1 MPITIV
7 PPGRNASA
15 AALQKIFE
23 DTQEKLIAEILR
35 KRSKGY
41 VDYAEVAALERVRKT
56 LHKMVKGA
64 EKYVPLAVEHEFY
77 KRPESLQAYANAR
90 ASINPG
96 RTRAVEIL
104 SDNLMGEVEEMAET
118 AYQSTAS
125 KLFLVGRAQE
135 DIFREAGLTKAIEAS
150 AAGRGSLTT
159 VNEIIAAIQNTG
171 ITAFVDKAG
180 HEWNL
185 KAYGSMAVRTT
196 VRQAQVAAVLTEN
209 EHDLYKIINTGVP
222 CRWCAAYGGRVYS
235 KSGMNKNY
243 PPLTAAF
250 GRIDTSGSDS
260 IYNSFLNIHPNC
272 LVPGGLVLAEGVV
285 SESRRLYSG
294 KVVTLKTSAGNE
306 ITVTPNHPILTDRGF
321 VAADLLH
328 EGDKII
334 EATGEYAR
342 FFGQAPNDIN
352 IPTAVDK
359 IFHALVETGGGS
371 ACCVKSTPEQFHGDG
386 IPNGEVDI
394 VFTDRLGRGVRNA
407 MRIKPVTEKD
417 FPTARLGRVK
427 FLADCTLFKVGKRP
441 LFTPNS
447 VMRRFG
453 FVSGVE
459 RNAKNLH
466 DLADSESANTAPF
479 RNLGICKAL
488 LMKGAECFKHLSV
501 LVKVLLGN
509 NAVGLSTAPTLGA
522 DDPGFS
528 FGKTNGAQGD
538 TELLRNLR
546 TGEAVV
552 DERLKHFTGHNAL
565 VVSTLTHK
573 VTSFYN
579 GYVYNFETEHSFYV
593 YNNIVTHNCL
603 CTIAEYHEEDHSPEE
618 VEKERLYSDPARR
631 PFDLDYRTKAVKEA
645 YEQKERNRAVYRA
658 NVKQYRRYLESGVP
672 GMPKHFQTFLKHK
685 KLNDDKYKEWMAAY
699 RHGLHDTD
707 RRKIV

>member
-1 MPITIV
+1 MPITIA

-23 DTQEKLIAEILR
+23 ETQEKLIAEILR

-64 EKYVPLAVEHEFY
+64 EKYVPLAIEHEFY
-77 KRPESLQAYANAR
+77 NRPESAEAYRNAR
-90 ASINPG
+90 ESINPG

-135 DIFREAGLTKAIEAS
+135 DIFRESGLTKAIEAS

-209 EHDLYKIINTGVP
+209 QHDLYKIINTGVP

-272 LVPGGLVLAEGVV
+272 QCSLVP
-285 SESRRLYSG
+285 Y
-294 KVVTLKTSAGNE
+294 
-306 ITVTPNHPILTDRGF
+306 
-321 VAADLLH
+321 
-328 EGDKII
+328 
-334 EATGEYAR
+334 Y
-342 FFGQAPNDIN
+342 
-352 IPTAVDK
+352 
-359 IFHALVETGGGS
+359 
-371 ACCVKSTPEQFHGDG
+371 
-386 IPNGEVDI
+386 
-394 VFTDRLGRGVRNA
+394 
-407 MRIKPVTEKD
+407 
-417 FPTARLGRVK
+417 
-427 FLADCTLFKVGKRP
+427 
-441 LFTPNS
+441 
-447 VMRRFG
+447 
-453 FVSGVE
+453 
-459 RNAKNLH
+459 
-466 DLADSESANTAPF
+466 
-479 RNLGICKAL
+479 
-488 LMKGAECFKHLSV
+488 
-501 LVKVLLGN
+501 
-509 NAVGLSTAPTLGA
+509 
-522 DDPGFS
+522 
-528 FGKTNGAQGD
+528 
-538 TELLRNLR
+538 
-546 TGEAVV
+546 
-552 DERLKHFTGHNAL
+552 
-565 VVSTLTHK
+565 
-573 VTSFYN
+573 
-579 GYVYNFETEHSFYV
+579 
-593 YNNIVTHNCL
+593 
-603 CTIAEYHEEDHSPEE
+603 EEDHSPEE

-631 PFDLDYRTKAVKEA
+631 PFDMDYRTKAVKEA
-645 YEQKERNRAVYRA
+645 YEQKERNRAIYRA

-685 KLNDDKYKEWMAAY
+685 KLNDDKYKEWMSAY
-699 RHGLHDTD
+699 RKVDKPARVKPVMPVPKLKPVKPAVQYKQFESGEAANGYFGQRPPRSLRRENREEYDRLRAEYESSAFGTWSSGLTVDEQASIANYSGDAYSGINGLLRKQMTEKMVDAWDANERLGVRGMINNLDSAIERFELKDPIRVYRTCEKDVLESLKAQPGATFRDNGYVSTSALSKKVASGNVVMEIDVPSGVGHGAWINPLSGAEDEEYEFLMPRGSEFKIKGVSERDGDTVIRMEFIGSQKQPIEFATREEVID
-707 RRKIV
+707 RWKRLGIYDEDMAKKI

>member
-1 MPITIV
+1 MPVTIV

-23 DTQEKLIAEILR
+23 DTQDKLIAEILR

-56 LHKMVKGA
+56 LQKMVKGA

-272 LVPGGLVLAEGVV
+272 QCSLVP
-285 SESRRLYSG
+285 YS
-294 KVVTLKTSAGNE
+294 
-306 ITVTPNHPILTDRGF
+306 
-321 VAADLLH
+321 
-328 EGDKII
+328 
-334 EATGEYAR
+334 
-342 FFGQAPNDIN
+342 
-352 IPTAVDK
+352 
-359 IFHALVETGGGS
+359 
-371 ACCVKSTPEQFHGDG
+371 
-386 IPNGEVDI
+386 
-394 VFTDRLGRGVRNA
+394 
-407 MRIKPVTEKD
+407 
-417 FPTARLGRVK
+417 
-427 FLADCTLFKVGKRP
+427 
-441 LFTPNS
+441 
-447 VMRRFG
+447 
-453 FVSGVE
+453 
-459 RNAKNLH
+459 
-466 DLADSESANTAPF
+466 
-479 RNLGICKAL
+479 
-488 LMKGAECFKHLSV
+488 
-501 LVKVLLGN
+501 
-509 NAVGLSTAPTLGA
+509 
-522 DDPGFS
+522 
-528 FGKTNGAQGD
+528 
-538 TELLRNLR
+538 
-546 TGEAVV
+546 
-552 DERLKHFTGHNAL
+552 
-565 VVSTLTHK
+565 
-573 VTSFYN
+573 
-579 GYVYNFETEHSFYV
+579 
-593 YNNIVTHNCL
+593 
-603 CTIAEYHEEDHSPEE
+603 EEDYSPEE

-631 PFDLDYRTKAVKEA
+631 PFGMDYRTKAVKEA
-645 YEQKERNRAVYRA
+645 YEQKERNRAIYRA

-685 KLNDDKYKEWMAAY
+685 KLNDDKYKEWMSAY
-699 RHGLHDTD
+699 RKADKPARVKPVMPVPKPKPASKPFRPPNEQDVLKQFKTYDPATKTPEQKLAQVNPHYFDGRPYQVNCQRCVVANELVWRGYNVEALPRANDAIGSSGVKSWKFDNPAWWSHDKDVRVAEKRSQLKGLIQSAFDEWGDGSRGILRVRWKGSTSAHFLSLRRDGSRIVISDPQSNKPDINFDTLIKD
-707 RRKIV
+707 VSIARYENWFMRVDNREVSDLVTLAVKNVE

>member
-1 MPITIV
+1 MPVAIV

-23 DTQEKLIAEILR
+23 DTQDKLIREILR

-56 LHKMVKGA
+56 LQKMVKGA

-77 KRPESLQAYANAR
+77 NRPESAEAYRNAR
-90 ASINPG
+90 ESINPG
-96 RTRAVEIL
+96 RARAVEIL
-104 SDNLMGEVEEMAET
+104 SDNLMGEIEEMAET

-125 KLFLVGRAQE
+125 KLFLVGRAEE
-135 DIFREAGLTKAIEAS
+135 DIFRQAGITQAIEAS

-159 VNEIIAAIQNTG
+159 VNEIVSAIQNTG

-209 EHDLYKIINTGVP
+209 QHDLYKIINTGVP

-243 PPLTAAF
+243 PPLSAAF

-334 EATGEYAR
+334 EASGEYAR
-342 FFGQAPNDIN
+342 FFRQAPNDIN

-371 ACCVKSTPEQFHGDG
+371 THCVKSTSEQFHGDG
-386 IPNGEVDI
+386 IPDGEVDI
-394 VFTDRLGRGVRNA
+394 VFTDRLGRGVSNA
-407 MRIKPVTEKD
+407 LRIKPVTEKN
-417 FPTARLGRVK
+417 FPTAQLGRVK
-427 FLADCTLFKVGKRP
+427 FLADCPLFKVGKRP
-441 LFTPNS
+441 LFAPDS
-447 VMRRFG
+447 IMRRFG

-466 DLADSESANTAPF
+466 DLADSERANTAPF

-488 LMKGAECFKHLSV
+488 LMKGAECFKHFSM

-509 NAVGLSTAPTLGA
+509 NAVGFSTAPTLGA
-522 DDPGFS
+522 NDPGFS
-528 FGKTNGAQGD
+528 FGKSNGVLGD

-546 TGEAVV
+546 TGETVV

-573 VTSFYN
+573 ETSFYN

-603 CTIAEYHEEDHSPEE
+603 CSLVPYYEEDYSPEQ
-618 VEKERLYSDPARR
+618 VEKDRLYSDPARR

-645 YEQKERNRAVYRA
+645 YEQKERNRAVYRS

-672 GMPKHFQTFLKHK
+672 GMPKTFQTFLKHK
-685 KLNDDKYKEWMAAY
+685 RLNDDKYREWMAAF
-699 RHGLHDTD
+699 
-707 RRKIV
+707 RKRGKVS

>member
-23 DTQEKLIAEILR
+23 ETQDKLIAEILR

-77 KRPESLQAYANAR
+77 KRPESAEAYRNAR
-90 ASINPG
+90 ESINPG

-104 SDNLMGEVEEMAET
+104 SDNLLGEVEEMAET

-272 LVPGGLVLAEGVV
+272 
-285 SESRRLYSG
+285 
-294 KVVTLKTSAGNE
+294 
-306 ITVTPNHPILTDRGF
+306 
-321 VAADLLH
+321 
-328 EGDKII
+328 
-334 EATGEYAR
+334 
-342 FFGQAPNDIN
+342 
-352 IPTAVDK
+352 
-359 IFHALVETGGGS
+359 
-371 ACCVKSTPEQFHGDG
+371 
-386 IPNGEVDI
+386 
-394 VFTDRLGRGVRNA
+394 
-407 MRIKPVTEKD
+407 M
-417 FPTARLGRVK
+417 
-427 FLADCTLFKVGKRP
+427 CTLV
-441 LFTPNS
+441 
-447 VMRRFG
+447 
-453 FVSGVE
+453 
-459 RNAKNLH
+459 
-466 DLADSESANTAPF
+466 
-479 RNLGICKAL
+479 
-488 LMKGAECFKHLSV
+488 
-501 LVKVLLGN
+501 
-509 NAVGLSTAPTLGA
+509 
-522 DDPGFS
+522 
-528 FGKTNGAQGD
+528 
-538 TELLRNLR
+538 
-546 TGEAVV
+546 
-552 DERLKHFTGHNAL
+552 
-565 VVSTLTHK
+565 
-573 VTSFYN
+573 
-579 GYVYNFETEHSFYV
+579 
-593 YNNIVTHNCL
+593 
-603 CTIAEYHEEDHSPEE
+603 EYHEEDHSPEE

-631 PFDLDYRTKAVKEA
+631 PFDMDYRTKAVKEA
-645 YEQKERNRAVYRA
+645 YEQKERNRAIYRA
-658 NVKQYRRYLESGVP
+658 NVKQYRRYVESGVP

-685 KLNDDKYKEWMAAY
+685 KLNDDKYKEWMSAY
-699 RHGLHDTD
+699 RKADKPARVKPVMPVPKLKPVNPAVQYKQFESGEAANGYFGQRPPRSLRRENREEYDRLRAEYESSAFGTWSSGLTGDEQASIANYSGDAYSGINGLLRKQMTEKMVDAWDANERLGVRGMINNLDSAIERFELKDPIRVYRTCERDVLESLKAQSGATFRDNGYVSTSALSKKVASGNVVMEIDVPPGVGHGAWINPLSGAEDEEYEFLMPRGSEFKVKGVSERDGDTVIRMEFIGSQKQPIVFATREEVID
-707 RRKIV
+707 RWKRLGIYDEDMAKKI

>member
-1 MPITIV
+1 MPVTIV

-23 DTQEKLIAEILR
+23 DTQDKLIREILR

-56 LHKMVKGA
+56 LQKMVKGA

-77 KRPESLQAYANAR
+77 KRPESAEAYRNAR
-90 ASINPG
+90 ESINPG

-104 SDNLMGEVEEMAET
+104 SDNLLGEVEEMAET

-209 EHDLYKIINTGVP
+209 QHDLYKIINTGVP

-272 LVPGGLVLAEGVV
+272 
-285 SESRRLYSG
+285 
-294 KVVTLKTSAGNE
+294 
-306 ITVTPNHPILTDRGF
+306 
-321 VAADLLH
+321 
-328 EGDKII
+328 
-334 EATGEYAR
+334 
-342 FFGQAPNDIN
+342 
-352 IPTAVDK
+352 
-359 IFHALVETGGGS
+359 
-371 ACCVKSTPEQFHGDG
+371 
-386 IPNGEVDI
+386 
-394 VFTDRLGRGVRNA
+394 
-407 MRIKPVTEKD
+407 M
-417 FPTARLGRVK
+417 
-427 FLADCTLFKVGKRP
+427 CTLV
-441 LFTPNS
+441 
-447 VMRRFG
+447 
-453 FVSGVE
+453 
-459 RNAKNLH
+459 
-466 DLADSESANTAPF
+466 
-479 RNLGICKAL
+479 
-488 LMKGAECFKHLSV
+488 
-501 LVKVLLGN
+501 
-509 NAVGLSTAPTLGA
+509 
-522 DDPGFS
+522 
-528 FGKTNGAQGD
+528 
-538 TELLRNLR
+538 
-546 TGEAVV
+546 
-552 DERLKHFTGHNAL
+552 
-565 VVSTLTHK
+565 
-573 VTSFYN
+573 
-579 GYVYNFETEHSFYV
+579 
-593 YNNIVTHNCL
+593 
-603 CTIAEYHEEDHSPEE
+603 EYHEEDHSPEE

-631 PFDLDYRTKAVKEA
+631 PFDMDYRTKAVKEA

-672 GMPKHFQTFLKHK
+672 GMPKTFQTFLKHK
-685 KLNDDKYKEWMAAY
+685 RLNDDKYREWLAAY
-699 RHGLHDTD
+699 RKADKPARVKPVAPVPKPKPVKPVAPEIPQVTNYSEVDSFLTGQVGFDVVEPSFSAVDKDLAISNANQLAKLENRFGVIHKSSGTICSVKDGSTD
-707 RRKIV
+707 AYVSHYLTQPMKQNLSLCPDAFKDKGVMVRDVMRRRDIKYQMPFADKNADVYYVTHEYGHMVQNYLKQQEMIKAGWSADDPYAFVNRQRKTAKARYKWYYELEQKVEKQHFSEIVEIATKNNPEFILRRNLSLYGASAYSEFFAEAFANAQLGEPNELGKAMAEWLKKKGF

>member
-1 MPITIV
+1 MPVTIV

-23 DTQEKLIAEILR
+23 DTQDKLIREILR

-56 LHKMVKGA
+56 LQKMVKGA

-77 KRPESLQAYANAR
+77 KRPESAEAYRNAR
-90 ASINPG
+90 ESINPG

-104 SDNLMGEVEEMAET
+104 SDNLLGEVEEMAET

-209 EHDLYKIINTGVP
+209 QHDLYKIINTGVP

-272 LVPGGLVLAEGVV
+272 MCSLV
-285 SESRRLYSG
+285 
-294 KVVTLKTSAGNE
+294 
-306 ITVTPNHPILTDRGF
+306 
-321 VAADLLH
+321 
-328 EGDKII
+328 
-334 EATGEYAR
+334 
-342 FFGQAPNDIN
+342 
-352 IPTAVDK
+352 
-359 IFHALVETGGGS
+359 
-371 ACCVKSTPEQFHGDG
+371 
-386 IPNGEVDI
+386 
-394 VFTDRLGRGVRNA
+394 
-407 MRIKPVTEKD
+407 
-417 FPTARLGRVK
+417 
-427 FLADCTLFKVGKRP
+427 
-441 LFTPNS
+441 
-447 VMRRFG
+447 
-453 FVSGVE
+453 
-459 RNAKNLH
+459 
-466 DLADSESANTAPF
+466 
-479 RNLGICKAL
+479 
-488 LMKGAECFKHLSV
+488 
-501 LVKVLLGN
+501 
-509 NAVGLSTAPTLGA
+509 
-522 DDPGFS
+522 
-528 FGKTNGAQGD
+528 
-538 TELLRNLR
+538 
-546 TGEAVV
+546 
-552 DERLKHFTGHNAL
+552 
-565 VVSTLTHK
+565 
-573 VTSFYN
+573 
-579 GYVYNFETEHSFYV
+579 
-593 YNNIVTHNCL
+593 
-603 CTIAEYHEEDHSPEE
+603 EYHEEDHSPEE
-618 VEKERLYSDPARR
+618 VEKERLFSDPARR
-631 PFDLDYRTKAVKEA
+631 PFDMDYRTKAVKEA

-658 NVKQYRRYLESGVP
+658 NVKQYRRYLESGVL
-672 GMPKHFQTFLKHK
+672 GMPKTFQTFLKHK

-699 RHGLHDTD
+699 RHGLHGTD

>member
-1 MPITIV
+1 MPVTIV

-56 LHKMVKGA
+56 LQKMVKGA

-104 SDNLMGEVEEMAET
+104 SDNLLGEVEEMAET

-272 LVPGGLVLAEGVV
+272 
-285 SESRRLYSG
+285 
-294 KVVTLKTSAGNE
+294 
-306 ITVTPNHPILTDRGF
+306 
-321 VAADLLH
+321 
-328 EGDKII
+328 
-334 EATGEYAR
+334 
-342 FFGQAPNDIN
+342 
-352 IPTAVDK
+352 
-359 IFHALVETGGGS
+359 
-371 ACCVKSTPEQFHGDG
+371 
-386 IPNGEVDI
+386 
-394 VFTDRLGRGVRNA
+394 
-407 MRIKPVTEKD
+407 M
-417 FPTARLGRVK
+417 
-427 FLADCTLFKVGKRP
+427 CTLV
-441 LFTPNS
+441 
-447 VMRRFG
+447 
-453 FVSGVE
+453 
-459 RNAKNLH
+459 
-466 DLADSESANTAPF
+466 
-479 RNLGICKAL
+479 
-488 LMKGAECFKHLSV
+488 
-501 LVKVLLGN
+501 
-509 NAVGLSTAPTLGA
+509 
-522 DDPGFS
+522 
-528 FGKTNGAQGD
+528 
-538 TELLRNLR
+538 
-546 TGEAVV
+546 
-552 DERLKHFTGHNAL
+552 
-565 VVSTLTHK
+565 
-573 VTSFYN
+573 
-579 GYVYNFETEHSFYV
+579 
-593 YNNIVTHNCL
+593 
-603 CTIAEYHEEDHSPEE
+603 EYHEEDHSPEE

-631 PFDLDYRTKAVKEA
+631 PFDMDYRTKAVKEA
-645 YEQKERNRAVYRA
+645 YEQKERNRAIYRA
-658 NVKQYRRYLESGVP
+658 NVKQYRRYLEAGVP
-672 GMPKHFQTFLKHK
+672 GMPKTFQTFLKHK

>member
-1 MPITIV
+1 MPIAIV

-23 DTQEKLIAEILR
+23 DTQDKLIREILR

-64 EKYVPLAVEHEFY
+64 EKYVPMAVEHEFY
-77 KRPESLQAYANAR
+77 NRPESLQAYANAR

-104 SDNLMGEVEEMAET
+104 SDNLMGEIEEMAET

-272 LVPGGLVLAEGVV
+272 
-285 SESRRLYSG
+285 
-294 KVVTLKTSAGNE
+294 
-306 ITVTPNHPILTDRGF
+306 
-321 VAADLLH
+321 
-328 EGDKII
+328 
-334 EATGEYAR
+334 
-342 FFGQAPNDIN
+342 
-352 IPTAVDK
+352 
-359 IFHALVETGGGS
+359 
-371 ACCVKSTPEQFHGDG
+371 
-386 IPNGEVDI
+386 
-394 VFTDRLGRGVRNA
+394 
-407 MRIKPVTEKD
+407 M
-417 FPTARLGRVK
+417 
-427 FLADCTLFKVGKRP
+427 CTLV
-441 LFTPNS
+441 
-447 VMRRFG
+447 
-453 FVSGVE
+453 
-459 RNAKNLH
+459 
-466 DLADSESANTAPF
+466 
-479 RNLGICKAL
+479 
-488 LMKGAECFKHLSV
+488 
-501 LVKVLLGN
+501 
-509 NAVGLSTAPTLGA
+509 
-522 DDPGFS
+522 
-528 FGKTNGAQGD
+528 
-538 TELLRNLR
+538 
-546 TGEAVV
+546 
-552 DERLKHFTGHNAL
+552 
-565 VVSTLTHK
+565 
-573 VTSFYN
+573 
-579 GYVYNFETEHSFYV
+579 
-593 YNNIVTHNCL
+593 
-603 CTIAEYHEEDHSPEE
+603 EYHEEDHSPEE
-618 VEKERLYSDPARR
+618 VEKERLFSDPARR

-685 KLNDDKYKEWMAAY
+685 RLNDDKYREWLAAY
-699 RHGLHDTD
+699 RKADKPVKVKPVMPVPKPKPKPAPKEYRPPNEQDILKQFKTYDPATKTAWEKLAQVNPHYHDGREYQSNCQRCVVAHELVWRGYNVEAMPRANDAIGSRGVVTWKFDNPAWWSHDKDVRVAETRSKLKGLIKSSFGEWGDGSRAILRVRWANSTSAHFLSMRRVGDEIILEDPQSKRGIDMGLLLKRISKAKYENWFMRVDNRELTD
-707 RRKIV
+707 LVTLAVRNVE